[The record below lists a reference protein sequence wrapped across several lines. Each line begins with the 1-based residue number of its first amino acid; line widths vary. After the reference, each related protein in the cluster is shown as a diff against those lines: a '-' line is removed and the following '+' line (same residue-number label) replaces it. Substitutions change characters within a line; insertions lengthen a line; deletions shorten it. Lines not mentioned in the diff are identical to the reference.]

1 MGSKFQGSQDYRT
14 KITGFVA
21 ELYLMLFFF
30 FSVFTVF
37 NVYCGET
44 GFDGLHSDLQYTQRI
59 KTMTSSEIVY
69 PLGIEEKGS
78 FGHWRL
84 PTCVYSHGI
93 TMLIGIYVVLDFKF
107 IFNRL
112 ILNSEHLTY
121 IVFIFSIYIWS
132 VGCGDMHL

>member
-1 MGSKFQGSQDYRT
+1 MGSKFQGSQDYRI
-14 KITGFVA
+14 KFTGVVA
-21 ELYLMLFFF
+21 ELYLMLFF
-30 FSVFTVF
+30 SVFTVF
-37 NVYCGET
+37 SVYCGET
-44 GFDGLHSDLQYTQRI
+44 GFDGLHSDSQYTQRI

-78 FGHWRL
+78 FEYWLL

-112 ILNSEHLTY
+112 IFNSEHLTY
-121 IVFIFSIYIWS
+121 IVFIFSIYIQS
-132 VGCGDMHL
+132 VGCGGMCL